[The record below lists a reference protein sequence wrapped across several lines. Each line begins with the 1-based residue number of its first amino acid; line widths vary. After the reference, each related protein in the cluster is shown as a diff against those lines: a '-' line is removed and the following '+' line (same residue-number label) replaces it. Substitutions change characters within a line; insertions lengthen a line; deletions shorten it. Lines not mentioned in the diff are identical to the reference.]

1 MARHRANRL
10 MSRPSVALKPTP
22 EPNAQPGLKRVVS
35 PGRMASGPALPSAQD
50 DGLDAFSSEQELSYE
65 SAPSPVAGTRAPSRT
80 PALLAVA
87 AVTVAGVLVTGSMY
101 WSRSGGGAS
110 ASGSAAAVVTGQAQF
125 DSQPTGADVLIDGQ
139 LRGKTPLKLALPV
152 GTHTL
157 EIRSDVG
164 SRSLP
169 LTIEAGVVVSQYV
182 ELQSTPGALTGR
194 LEIVSDPPGAQV
206 SLDGVAKG
214 VTPLSLDA
222 VEARDHVV
230 SLTRGGSTMYRTVR
244 VAPGS
249 SASVVVSMNA
259 AAPGAVGGYLALAMP
274 FEVQVLE
281 GGRLI
286 GTSSTERL
294 MMPTGRHQLELVNA
308 TLQFRTTVDVNIEA
322 GRTASPAVAIPEG
335 TLSVNALPWA
345 DVTIDGQSVGTTPLA
360 NVRLPIGSHEIVWR
374 HPELGERRQTV
385 SVTGGAPAR
394 IGVNF
399 TQ

>member
-1 MARHRANRL
+1 
-10 MSRPSVALKPTP
+10 MSRPSLVVKTTP
-22 EPNAQPGLKRVVS
+22 EPNPQPSLKRVAP
-35 PGRMASGPALPSAQD
+35 PGRLTSGPGPSGAHD
-50 DGLDAFSSEQELSYE
+50 EGLDAFASEQEFSYE
-65 SAPSPVAGTRAPSRT
+65 LPPAPVGAPPSPSRT
-80 PALLAVA
+80 PALLAIAAVA
-87 AVTVAGVLVTGSMY
+87 AAGVVVTSTMY
-101 WSRSGGGAS
+101 LSRSGGGLS
-110 ASGSAAAVVTGQAQF
+110 TSRSAAAVVTGQAQF

-157 EIRSDVG
+157 DIRGDAG

-169 LTIEAGVVVSQYV
+169 LTIEAGVVVSQYI
-182 ELQSTPGALTGR
+182 ELQSAPDVLTGR
-194 LEIVSDPPGAQV
+194 LELASDPPGAQV
-206 SLDGVAKG
+206 SLDGVVKG
-214 VTPLSLDA
+214 VTPLTLDA

-244 VAPGS
+244 VTPGS
-249 SASVVVSMNA
+249 SASVMVSMNA
-259 AAPGAVGGYLALAMP
+259 ATPGAVGGYLALAMP

-286 GTSSTERL
+286 GTNSSERL

-308 TLQFRTTVDVNIEA
+308 SLLFQTTIVVNIEA

-345 DVTIDGQSVGTTPLA
+345 DVTVDGRSVGTTPLA

-374 HPELGERRQTV
+374 HPELGERRETV
-385 SVTGGAPAR
+385 LVTGGAPVRA
-394 IGVNF
+394 GVNF

>member
-10 MSRPSVALKPTP
+10 MSRPSVVLKPTP
-22 EPNAQPGLKRVVS
+22 EPNAQPSLKRVAS
-35 PGRMASGPALPSAQD
+35 PGRHASGPGLSSAHD
-50 DGLDAFSSEQELSYE
+50 DGLDAFASEQDLSYE
-65 SAPSPVAGTRAPSRT
+65 IAPSPVVAPPAPSRT
-80 PALLAVA
+80 PALLAIAAVA
-87 AVTVAGVLVTGSMY
+87 AAGVVATGSMY
-101 WSRSGGGAS
+101 LSRSGGES
-110 ASGSAAAVVTGQAQF
+110 ASQSAAAVVTGQAQF

-152 GTHTL
+152 GTHAL
-157 EIRSDVG
+157 EIRGDVG
-164 SRSLP
+164 SRSIP

-182 ELQSTPGALTGR
+182 ELRSTPDAVTGR

-214 VTPLSLDA
+214 VTPLLLDA

-244 VAPGS
+244 VAPGA

-259 AAPGAVGGYLALAMP
+259 AAPGAVGGYLTLAMP

-294 MMPTGRHQLELVNA
+294 MMPTGRHQLELVNT

-322 GRTASPAVAIPEG
+322 GRTASPTVAIPEG

-345 DVTIDGQSVGTTPLA
+345 DVTIDGRSVGTTPLA